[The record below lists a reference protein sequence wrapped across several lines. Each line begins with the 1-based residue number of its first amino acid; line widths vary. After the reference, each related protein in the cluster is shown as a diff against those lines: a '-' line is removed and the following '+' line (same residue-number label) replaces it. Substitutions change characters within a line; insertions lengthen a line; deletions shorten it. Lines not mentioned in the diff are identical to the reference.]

1 MRRLTM
7 LLVCMVLAASQLFAQ
22 NRTVKGKVTDDKG
35 IPIANASIV
44 VKGTTTG
51 TNSDAEGNFTLT
63 VAAAARSIIVSS
75 LNFTQ
80 QELSISGITTI
91 NVSLKPATASL
102 DDVVVIAYGTQSR
115 VRTTG
120 STTRL
125 NGAEFANQPMS
136 SVDAM
141 LQGKSAGLQSVAA
154 SGQPGSLTQIRI
166 RGIGSI
172 SASSS
177 PLFIID
183 GIPVATGDGSQVL
196 TSSNLLAGLNP
207 NDIEDLTVL
216 KDAAATSIYGS
227 RAANGV
233 VLITTKNGKAGKAKY
248 NVTTEVGS
256 NDVAYFPDMAQPLNR
271 ADARALTIEGLRNIG
286 ATQADIDQV
295 LAQYGY
301 NSNANYNWLDLVR
314 RKGIQQ
320 QANVSVSG
328 GSNGT
333 TFYASGGYFRQQ
345 SPVIGSDFKRYS
357 GTLKGTFKAS
367 EKLSFNAGA
376 NVSTFNQ
383 IGESEGSSFRN
394 PIIASLALRPSQEAY
409 KADGTPE
416 YSRTIFEQL
425 YNPLAINMYDKK
437 NNNTSKVLANI
448 GLLYK
453 IIPSLNFKANY
464 GLDYSSIE
472 ETQYNNPFF
481 GDSRA
486 PTNGY
491 FSAAYR
497 RIFNYV
503 FSTTVDYNKRFFDN
517 KLDMNLLVGHEN
529 QKTVNTNI
537 FTSGTGVPLTTSIT
551 YPNVSVPTSTQPIAQ
566 TDNSIESYLSRALLT
581 YDNRFNLS
589 VSFRRDGS
597 SRFAEGRRWGSFWSV
612 GGSWNIDREKFF
624 ESVTA
629 FSYLKLRGSYGTSGN
644 NTFGDYAARPTYTF
658 GNTTGAANG
667 VGASGTYNGQPASAP
682 ANVGNPTLTWEKNRS
697 FEVGMEAGILK
708 NRITF
713 DAGYYYR
720 KTYDL
725 LLNEPLS
732 STAGFQSFGNNVGS
746 MENRGFELTM
756 NFVPVQ
762 TKDFRWDI
770 GFNAA
775 WNKNKILSL
784 SASGADILAAASQI
798 RRVGRDFQS
807 IYVRSWAGADPTTGN
822 PLWYVDETK
831 AATTS
836 NVSNALRGVVG
847 SASPKGF
854 GGANTS
860 LKYKNFSVAANF
872 YFQYGN
878 LLNDNW
884 GFIYTSD
891 GALPNLNKNQKQLR
905 RWQKPGD
912 ITDIPRYDFNNATA
926 SNANSTRYF
935 YKGDFIRLRSLTVSY
950 ELPAVLVKKWDIT
963 GLSFYVRGNNIWTKT
978 YDPNIAMDPEQPIN
992 GLANNQFFIPK
1003 SYTVGINL
1011 TF

>member
-22 NRTVKGKVTDDKG
+22 NRTLTGKVTDDKG

-44 VKGTTTG
+44 VKGTSTG
-51 TNSDAEGNFTLT
+51 TNTDAEGNFTLT
-63 VAAAARSIIVSS
+63 LAAAARSIVVTS
-75 LNFTQ
+75 LNFAQ
-80 QELSISGITTI
+80 QEISIAGKTSIT
-91 NVSLKPATASL
+91 VSLKPATASL

-125 NGAEFANQPMS
+125 NGAEFANQPLS

-166 RGIGSI
+166 RGIGSF

-248 NVTTEVGS
+248 NFTTEVGS
-256 NDVAYFPDMAQPLNR
+256 NDVAYFPAMAQPLNR
-271 ADARALTIEGLRNIG
+271 ADSRALTIEGLRNIG
-286 ATQADIDQV
+286 ATQADIDLV

-301 NSNANYNWLDLVR
+301 NSTANYNWLDLVR

-394 PIIASLALRPSQEAY
+394 PIIAALALRPSQEAY
-409 KADGTPE
+409 KADGSPE

-437 NNNTSKVLANI
+437 NNNTSKVLANA

-464 GLDYSSIE
+464 GLDYSNIE

-486 PTNGY
+486 PINGY

-517 KLDMNLLVGHEN
+517 KLDVNLLVGHEN

-537 FTSGTGVPLTTSIT
+537 FTSGTGVPLTSSIT
-551 YPNVSVPTSTQPIAQ
+551 YPNVSVPNSTQPIAQ

-589 VSFRRDGS
+589 LSFRRDGS

-612 GGSWNIDREKFF
+612 GGSWNVDREKFF
-624 ESVTA
+624 ASVTA
-629 FSYLKLRGSYGTSGN
+629 FSYLKLRGSFGTSGN
-644 NTFGDYAARPTYTF
+644 NTFGDYVARPTYTF

-667 VGASGTYNGQPASAP
+667 LGASGTYNGQPASAP

-697 FEVGMEAGILK
+697 FEVGIEAGLLK

-732 STAGFQSFGNNVGS
+732 SSVGFQSFGNNIGS

-807 IYVRSWAGADPTTGN
+807 IYVRSWAGADPATGN

-836 NVSNALRGVVG
+836 SVNNALRGIVG

-884 GFIYTSD
+884 GFLYTRD
-891 GALPNLNKNQKQLR
+891 R
-905 RWQKPGD
+905 
-912 ITDIPRYDFNNATA
+912 
-926 SNANSTRYF
+926 
-935 YKGDFIRLRSLTVSY
+935 
-950 ELPAVLVKKWDIT
+950 
-963 GLSFYVRGNNIWTKT
+963 
-978 YDPNIAMDPEQPIN
+978 
-992 GLANNQFFIPK
+992 K
-1003 SYTVGINL
+1003 SVV
-1011 TF
+1011 

>member
-51 TNSDAEGNFTLT
+51 TNTDAEGNFTLT
-63 VAAAARSIIVSS
+63 VAAAARSIVVSS
-75 LNFTQ
+75 LNFAQ
-80 QELSISGITTI
+80 QELSITGITTI

-120 STTRL
+120 SSTRL
-125 NGAEFANQPMS
+125 NGAEFANQPLS

-271 ADARALTIEGLRNIG
+271 ADARALTIEGLRNIS
-286 ATQADIDQV
+286 ATQADIDLV

-301 NSNANYNWLDLVR
+301 NSTANYNWLDLVR

-345 SPVIGSDFKRYS
+345 SPVIGSEFKRYS

-394 PIIASLALRPSQEAY
+394 PIIDALALRPSQEAY

-589 VSFRRDGS
+589 LSFRRDGS

-667 VGASGTYNGQPASAP
+667 IGASGTYNGQPASAP
-682 ANVGNPTLTWEKNRS
+682 ANVGNPTLTWEKNKS
-697 FEVGMEAGILK
+697 FEVGIEAGILK

-732 STAGFQSFGNNVGS
+732 SSAGFQSFGNNVGS
-746 MENRGFELTM
+746 MENRGFEVTM

-784 SASGADILAAASQI
+784 TASGADIVAAASQI

-807 IYVRSWAGADPTTGN
+807 IYVRSWAGADPATGN

-831 AATTS
+831 GATTS
-836 NVSNALRGVVG
+836 NVSNALRGIVG

-860 LKYKNFSVAANF
+860 LRYKNFSVAANF

-884 GFIYTSD
+884 GFLYTSD
-891 GALPNLNKNQKQLR
+891 GAFPNLNKNQKQLR

-912 ITDIPRYDFNNATA
+912 ITDVPRYDFNNATV

-963 GLSFYVRGNNIWTKT
+963 SLSFYVRGNNIWTKT

>member
-7 LLVCMVLAASQLFAQ
+7 LLVCMVLAVSQLFAQ
-22 NRTVKGKVTDDKG
+22 NRTLTGKVTDDKG

-51 TNSDAEGNFTLT
+51 TNTDAEGNFTLT
-63 VAAAARSIIVSS
+63 VAAAARSIVVTS
-75 LNFTQ
+75 LNFAQ
-80 QELSISGITTI
+80 QEISITGKNSIT
-91 NVSLKPATASL
+91 VSLKPASANL

-120 STTRL
+120 SSTRL
-125 NGAEFANQPMS
+125 NGTQFANQPLP

-256 NDVAYFPDMAQPLNR
+256 NDIAYFPDIATPLNR
-271 ADARALTIEGLRNIG
+271 ADSRALTIEGLRNIG

-301 NSNANYNWLDLVR
+301 NSTANYNWLDLVR
-314 RKGIQQ
+314 RKGVQQ

-383 IGESEGSSFRN
+383 IGESEGSNFRN
-394 PIIASLALRPSQEAY
+394 PIISALALRPSQEAY

-425 YNPLAINMYDKK
+425 FNPLAINMYDKK

-453 IIPSLNFKANY
+453 VIPSLNFKANY
-464 GLDYSSIE
+464 GLDYSNIE
-472 ETQYNNPFF
+472 ETQYYNPFF
-481 GDSRA
+481 GDARA
-486 PTNGY
+486 PTNG
-491 FSAAYR
+491 FFAAAYR

-503 FSTTVDYNKRFFDN
+503 FSTTLDYNKRFFDN
-517 KLDMNLLVGHEN
+517 KLDVNLLVGHEN
-529 QKTVNTNI
+529 QKTVNTNL
-537 FTSGTGVPLTTSIT
+537 FASGTGVPLTTSVT
-551 YPNVSVPTSTQPIAQ
+551 YPNVSIPTSSQPIAQ

-589 VSFRRDGS
+589 LSFRRDGS
-597 SRFAEGRRWGSFWSV
+597 SRFAAGRRWGSFWSV

-624 ESVTA
+624 ESVSA

-667 VGASGTYNGQPASAP
+667 IGASGTYNGQPASAP
-682 ANVGNPTLTWEKNRS
+682 ANVGNPTLTWEKNKS
-697 FEVGMEAGILK
+697 FEVGIEAGILES
-708 NRITF
+708 RITF

-746 MENRGFELTM
+746 MENRGFEVTM

-784 SASGADILAAASQI
+784 SASGADIIAAASQI

-807 IYVRSWAGADPTTGN
+807 IYVRSWAGVDPATGN

-831 AATTS
+831 GATTS
-836 NVSNALRGVVG
+836 NVNNALRGIVG

-860 LKYKNFSVAANF
+860 FKYKNFSIAANF

-884 GFIYTSD
+884 GFLYTSD
-891 GALPNLNKNQKQLR
+891 GAFPNLNKNQKQLR

-950 ELPAVLVKKWDIT
+950 DLPAALLKKWDIS
-963 GLSFYVRGNNIWTKT
+963 GLNFYVRGNNIWTKT
-978 YDPNIAMDPEQPIN
+978 YDPNLAMDPEQPIN